1 MKISYGI
8 TVCDEFIEI
17 QRLLTFLL
25 EHKRPQDEIVVL
37 VDLNKN
43 EPTSKLLGYI
53 HKLSSNDK
61 IVLCEDKFNF
71 HFADWKNKLASL
83 CSGDYIFFLDADEIP
98 NENLILILHEI
109 LEENLEIDTF
119 LVPRINTV
127 DSIGL
132 SHIQKWNWKIS
143 TPIQIIEEKIFD
155 LDDPRDRDEY
165 NLLKEYNLIIEENT
179 FFK

>member
-1 MKISYGI
+1 MKISYG
-8 TVCDEFIEI
+8 VCVCNEFIEI
-17 QRLLTFLL
+17 QRLVSFLL
-25 EHKRPQDEIVVL
+25 QHKRAQDNIVILYDEVNGDPEIEAYL
-37 VDLNKN
+37 RSHSING
-43 EPTSKLLGYI
+43 EFTWHSG
-53 HKLSSNDK
+53 
-61 IVLCEDKFNF
+61 KFENN
-71 HFADWKNKLASL
+71 FADWKNKLTSL
-83 CSGDYIFFLDADEIP
+83 CTGDYIFFLDADEIP
-98 NENLILILHEI
+98 NENLILTLHEI

-165 NLLKEYNLIIEENT
+165 NLLKEYNLIIEENI
-179 FFK
+179 FSK